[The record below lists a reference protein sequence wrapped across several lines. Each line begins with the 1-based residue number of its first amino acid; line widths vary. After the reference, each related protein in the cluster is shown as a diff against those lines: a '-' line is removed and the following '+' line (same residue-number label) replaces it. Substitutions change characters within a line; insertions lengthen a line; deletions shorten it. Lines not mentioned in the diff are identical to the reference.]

1 MAGGLNLIS
10 HEGREVARS
19 SLRPGGMMSVPPA
32 VAPAAITSPQSL
44 FSTKRLLQAAAT
56 YAWFIGS
63 LFLAAG
69 RLDWVR
75 GWIAV
80 ALWVVGLTA
89 IGLIG
94 QRYNAQMMAERSKWR
109 RKDTKPF
116 DKIFLAAFMPL
127 FSIQPA
133 VAGLDAVRYH
143 WSSMPFAFV
152 YVGIIL
158 FTLAMVLIASVL
170 AVNPYAESSV
180 RIQTDRGQTVITS
193 GPYRLVRHPMYA
205 GSFLMNLGMPLIWG
219 SVWALVLTG
228 VIALLFIWRTAREDQ
243 TLRRELPG
251 YEEYAA
257 RTRYRL
263 LPGLW

>member
-1 MAGGLNLIS
+1 
-10 HEGREVARS
+10 
-19 SLRPGGMMSVPPA
+19 MSVPPA
-32 VAPAAITSPQSL
+32 VASPAAPPPKSF
-44 FSTKRLLQAAAT
+44 FSIKRLLQAAAT

-75 GWIAV
+75 GWIWG
-80 ALWVVGLTA
+80 ALWAVGLTA
-89 IGLIG
+89 LGLIG
-94 QRYNAQMMAERSKWR
+94 QRYNAQMMEERSKWR

-116 DKIFLAAFMPL
+116 DKVFLAMYMPL
-127 FSIQPA
+127 AVIQPA

-152 YVGIIL
+152 YVGTIL
-158 FTLAMVLIASVL
+158 FILAMVLIASVL
-170 AVNPYAESSV
+170 VINPYAESSV

-193 GPYRLVRHPMYA
+193 GPYRLVRHPMYL
-205 GSFLMNLGMPLIWG
+205 GIFLMNLGMPLILG
-219 SVWALVLTG
+219 FVWALVLTG
-228 VIALLFIWRTAREDQ
+228 VLTLLFIWRTAREDR
-243 TLRRELPG
+243 TLLRELAG

-263 LPGLW
+263 LPGVW